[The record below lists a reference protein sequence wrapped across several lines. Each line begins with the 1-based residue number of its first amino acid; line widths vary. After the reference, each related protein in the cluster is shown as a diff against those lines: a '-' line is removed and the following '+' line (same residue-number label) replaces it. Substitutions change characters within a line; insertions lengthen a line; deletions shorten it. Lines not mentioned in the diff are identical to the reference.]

1 MTKETAHMI
10 IDKLKANNIEKILIR
25 CENANRFTITKTD
38 TSHIYF
44 ASDYIVVLETSNNY
58 GNPNARFNVRFID
71 YGSVE
76 TITANELNVADAIK
90 LLKSEGCYDEDM
102 QNIIKKRGGKV
113 TITPTLINT
122 SSYAEEYEIVVD
134 EETGKVKKVPVIKGD
149 QPGRITT
156 GSSK

>member
-1 MTKETAHMI
+1 
-10 IDKLKANNIEKILIR
+10 
-25 CENANRFTITKTD
+25 
-38 TSHIYF
+38 
-44 ASDYIVVLETSNNY
+44 
-58 GNPNARFNVRFID
+58 
-71 YGSVE
+71 
-76 TITANELNVADAIK
+76 
-90 LLKSEGCYDEDM
+90 M

-134 EETGKVKKVPVIKGD
+134 EETGKVKKVTVIKGD

>member
-25 CENANRFTITKTD
+25 YENANRFTITKTD

-44 ASDYIVVLETSNNY
+44 APDYIVVLETSNNY

-122 SSYAEEYEIVVD
+122 SSYAEEYETVVD
-134 EETGKVKKVPVIKGD
+134 EETGKVKKVTVIKGD